1 MKIELND
8 AFEKLVREKV
18 ESGLYR
24 DAEEV
29 VRDALRLLDRQIRID
44 EEKLAALRESIEA
57 ARADV
62 AAGNYIEI
70 NSREELDAFF
80 EAL

>member
-1 MKIELND
+1 MKVELSG
-8 AFEKLVREKV
+8 AFEQIVREKV

-24 DAEEV
+24 DADEV
-29 VRDALRLLDRQIRID
+29 VRDAIRLLERQIRID
-44 EEKLAALRESIEA
+44 EEKLEALRVSIEA

-62 AAGNYIEI
+62 DAGNYVEI

-80 EAL
+80 DSL

>member
-44 EEKLAALRESIEA
+44 EEKLAALRASIQLGIEDVEA
-57 ARADV
+57 GRYV
-62 AAGNYIEI
+62 EI
-70 NSREELDAFF
+70 SSDEELDAFF
-80 EAL
+80 ESL